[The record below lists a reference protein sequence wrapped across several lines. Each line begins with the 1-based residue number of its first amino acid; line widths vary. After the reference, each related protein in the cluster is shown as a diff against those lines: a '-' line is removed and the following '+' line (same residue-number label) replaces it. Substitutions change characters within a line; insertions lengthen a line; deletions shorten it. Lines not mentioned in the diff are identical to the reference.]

1 MSRVIQMQVR
11 KNSYTATDWKEAPLP
26 DYGKY
31 GPMPQWRRLGNSR
44 QFAASFRVTDPVD
57 VTIVALQIELD

>member
-11 KNSYTATDWKEAPLP
+11 KNSYTATDWREAPLP

-31 GPMPQWRRLGNSR
+31 GPMPKWMRLGNSR
-44 QFAASFRVTDPVD
+44 QFSASFRITDPVD